1 MIKGSMR
8 RDPLNNC
15 WVVFTPEKGNTMV
28 YQSSEKEA
36 KFDIN
41 PYLPG
46 LEYATGK
53 DILRKINPAY
63 ADKGW
68 SSRVFPA
75 KNPILNVESE
85 KKSSGN
91 GVYDE
96 MLRVGAHEVVVET
109 PRSNIYFDKLSIE
122 EIADAFNIVR
132 ERIAD
137 LRNDSRFR
145 YILVSKNRGLAAGGT
160 IDHNYSEIKALP
172 FVPPFIQKK
181 IDNSIEYY
189 QRKERCLICDIVE
202 QELKDQKRIVYENEL
217 FVAICPYASRFPF
230 EIMIIPKRHRNI
242 FDNVGENAVKELAI
256 TAKTVFAKMRK
267 ALNSPAYNCFFHY
280 HPVNS
285 GQNEHIEALAYHWH
299 ITIIPR
305 ITRISSDLLEG
316 GIYVNPTLPENAAE
330 FMRNI
335 SE

>member
-1 MIKGSMR
+1 MLQGSMR
-8 RDPLNNC
+8 RDPLNNY
-15 WVVFTPEKGNTMV
+15 WVIFAPEKVNTIIKE
-28 YQSSEKEA
+28 SSEKEA

-46 LEYATGK
+46 QEHATGN
-53 DILRKINPAY
+53 DILRKVNPAY

-75 KNPILNVESE
+75 KNPILRVETE
-85 KKSSGN
+85 KRSKGN

-109 PRSNIYFDKLSIE
+109 PRSDIYFDKLSIE

-132 ERIAD
+132 ERVGD
-137 LRNDSRFR
+137 LKNDSRFR
-145 YILVSKNRGLAAGGT
+145 YILVSKNRGKESGGT
-160 IDHNYSEIKALP
+160 IDHNYSEIKAFP
-172 FVPPFIQKK
+172 FVPPLVQKK
-181 IDNSIEYY
+181 VDNCIDYFE
-189 QRKERCLICDIVE
+189 RKDRCLICDIVE
-202 QELKDQKRIVYENEL
+202 QELEDRKRIVFENEL
-217 FVAICPYASRFPF
+217 FVAICPYASRHPF
-230 EIMIIPKRHRNI
+230 EIMIIPKRHKNI
-242 FDNVGENAVKELAI
+242 FDNVSEGAVKELAI
-256 TAKTVFAKMRK
+256 MAKTVFAKMRK
-267 ALNSPAYNCFFHY
+267 ALNAPAYNCVFHY

-285 GQNEHIEALAYHWH
+285 GKNEQIEALAYHWH

-305 ITRISSDLLEG
+305 ITSINSDLLESG
-316 GIYVNPTLPENAAE
+316 VFVNPTLPENAAE

>member
-1 MIKGSMR
+1 MLNNSMR

-15 WVVFTPEKGNTMV
+15 WVIFAPEKVNTIIKE
-28 YQSSEKEA
+28 SSEKDA

-46 LEYATGK
+46 LEHATGR
-53 DILRKINPAY
+53 DILRKVNPAY

-75 KNPILNVESE
+75 KNPVLRVETE
-85 KKSSGN
+85 KKSKGN

-96 MLRVGAHEVVVET
+96 MLRGGAHEVVVET
-109 PRSNIYFDKLSIE
+109 PRSDIYFDKLSIE
-122 EIADAFNIVR
+122 EIVDAFSIVR
-132 ERIAD
+132 ERIGD
-137 LRNDSRFR
+137 LKNDSRFR
-145 YILVSKNRGLAAGGT
+145 YILVSKNRGKESGGT
-160 IDHNYSEIKALP
+160 IDHNYSEIKAFP
-172 FVPPFIQKK
+172 FVPPLVQKK
-181 IDNSIEYY
+181 VDNCIDYFE
-189 QRKERCLICDIVE
+189 RKDRCLICDIVE
-202 QELKDQKRIVYENEL
+202 KELEERSRIVFESEL

-242 FDNVGENAVKELAI
+242 FDNVSPEAVKDLAV
-256 TAKTVFAKMRK
+256 TAKTVFGKMRK
-267 ALNSPAYNCFFHY
+267 ALNSPAYNCVFHY

-285 GQNEHIEALAYHWH
+285 GPKERIESLAYHWH

-305 ITRISSDLLEG
+305 ITTLTSDMFESG
-316 GIYVNPTLPENAAE
+316 VYVNPTLPENAAD

>member
-1 MIKGSMR
+1 MQGSMR

-15 WVVFTPEKGNTMV
+15 WVIFAPEKVNTIIKE
-28 YQSSEKEA
+28 SSEKEA

-46 LEYATGK
+46 LEHATGR
-53 DILRKINPAY
+53 DILRKVNPAY

-75 KNPILNVESE
+75 KNPVLKVETE
-85 KKSSGN
+85 KKSKGK

-109 PRSNIYFDKLSIE
+109 PRSDIHFDKLSIE
-122 EIADAFNIVR
+122 EIVDALSIVR

-137 LRNDSRFR
+137 LKKDSRFR
-145 YILVSKNRGLAAGGT
+145 YILVSKNRGLESGGT
-160 IDHNYSEIKALP
+160 INHNYSEIKAFP
-172 FVPPFIQKK
+172 FVPPQIQKK
-181 IDNSIEYY
+181 VDNCIEYFE
-189 QRKERCLICDIVE
+189 RKERCLICDIVE
-202 QELKDQKRIVYENEL
+202 QELEDRSRIVFESEL
-217 FVAICPYASRFPF
+217 FIAICPYASRFPF
-230 EIMIIPKRHRNI
+230 EIMILPKRHKNI
-242 FDNVGENAVKELAI
+242 FDNVSPEAVKDLAV
-256 TAKTVFAKMRK
+256 TVKTVFGKMRK
-267 ALNSPAYNCFFHY
+267 ALNAPAYNSVFHY

-285 GQNEHIEALAYHWH
+285 GKSEQLEAQAYHWH

-305 ITRISSDLLEG
+305 ITSINSDMLESG
-316 GIYVNPTLPENAAE
+316 VYVNPTLPEKAAD